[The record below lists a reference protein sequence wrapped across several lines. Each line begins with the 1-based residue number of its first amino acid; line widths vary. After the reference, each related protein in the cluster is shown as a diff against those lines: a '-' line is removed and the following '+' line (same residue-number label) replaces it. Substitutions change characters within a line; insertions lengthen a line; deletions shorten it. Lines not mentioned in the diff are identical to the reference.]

1 MRGVTEMQLTLGM
14 TRERRSVSKSRAV
27 SIMAIALGLDGDPE

>member
-1 MRGVTEMQLTLGM
+1 MQGATEMQLTLGL

-27 SIMAIALGLDGDPE
+27 SIMAIVLRLDGDPE